1 MRSRGGALSVCRFKR
16 GWLDNGCYRSVPSM
30 LLVSTI
36 ESKPHSGPIQESVM
50 RMRAVSSVIPLL
62 CLVLAAC
69 GQSNGSEKKGGPPG
83 MGMPPPEVSVATVQA
98 RSLPLVFEYPGQTAG
113 SREVEVR
120 SRVPGIILKRNFTE
134 GAPVKEGQSLY
145 TIDPA
150 AFEAAAARAEADVN
164 AAQARYE
171 QAKRN
176 AARLKPLYAEKAVSQ
191 KENDDAVSAE
201 EIGAADVKAAKARL
215 TEAKLSLSYTKV
227 EAPVS
232 GVASRSMRSEGS
244 LVGGP
249 ETLLTTVMQVDPIW
263 VNFGIP
269 DNEQAQFSR
278 EVAAGRIAMPQDGAF
293 EVALRLADGS
303 VYDQAGKLN
312 FSDVRVSPTTGTR
325 EARAE
330 LPNPGGRLRPGE
342 FVRVIL
348 KGATRPN
355 AVTVPQRAVLEGPQG
370 KFVYVV
376 DEKNTAQPRP
386 IEVGDWAG
394 DAWIVNKGVQ
404 PGDRVIVEGLM
415 RLGPGAPVKIADPNA
430 SNAAKPAAQPQKPQA
445 KK

>member
-1 MRSRGGALSVCRFKR
+1 MRSAPFVVS
-16 GWLDNGCYRSVPSM
+16 
-30 LLVSTI
+30 LLAF
-36 ESKPHSGPIQESVM
+36 
-50 RMRAVSSVIPLL
+50 AV
-62 CLVLAAC
+62 AAC
-69 GQSNGSEKKGGPPG
+69 SPSNGSEKKGGPG
-83 MGMPPPEVSVATVQA
+83 MGFPPPEVVVAEVKAQ
-98 RSLPLVFEYPGQTAG
+98 SLPLVFEYPGQAAG
-113 SREVEVR
+113 SREAEVR
-120 SRVPGIILKRNFTE
+120 ARVQGIILKRNFAE
-134 GAPVKEGQSLY
+134 GAPVKAGQSLY
-145 TIDPA
+145 TIDPT

-171 QAKRN
+171 QARRN

-191 KENDDAVSAE
+191 KEYDDAVSAE

-215 TEAKLSLSYTKV
+215 VEAKLNVAYTRV
-227 EAPVS
+227 EAPIS
-232 GVASRSMRSEGS
+232 GVTSRSLRSEGS
-244 LVGGP
+244 LAEGP
-249 ETLLTTVMQVDPIW
+249 QTLLTTVIQVDPIW

-278 EVAAGRIAMPQDGAF
+278 EVQAGRIAMPQDGAF
-293 EVALRLADGS
+293 EVALRLADGTTF
-303 VYDQAGKLN
+303 DRLGKLN
-312 FSDVRVSPTTGTR
+312 FSDVRVSAATGTR

-330 LPNPGGRLRPGE
+330 VPNPGGRLRPGE

-370 KFVYVV
+370 KFVYIV
-376 DEKNTAQPRP
+376 DEKGTAQPRP
-386 IEVGDWAG
+386 LEVGDWAG

-404 PGDRVIVEGLM
+404 PGDKVIVDGLM

-430 SNAAKPAAQPQKPQA
+430 KAPAAPQKPQA

>member
-1 MRSRGGALSVCRFKR
+1 MRSRLFIAL
-16 GWLDNGCYRSVPSM
+16 LP
-30 LLVSTI
+30 LV
-36 ESKPHSGPIQESVM
+36 V
-50 RMRAVSSVIPLL
+50 
-62 CLVLAAC
+62 AAC
-69 GQSNGSEKKGGPPG
+69 GQSNGSEKKGGHPG
-83 MGMPPPEVSVATVQA
+83 MGMPPPEVSVVAVAPQ
-98 RSLPLVFEYPGQTAG
+98 SLPLTFEYVGQTAG

-120 SRVPGIILKRNFTE
+120 ARVAGILLKRNFTE
-134 GAPVKEGQSLY
+134 GAPVGQGQSLY

-150 AFEAAAARAEADVN
+150 PFEAALARAEADVG
-164 AAQARYE
+164 AAEARFEQAR
-171 QAKRN
+171 KN

-191 KENDDAVSAE
+191 KDYDDTVSAE
-201 EIGAADVKAAKARL
+201 AIGAADVKAARARL
-215 TEAKLSLSYTKV
+215 TEARLNLSYTKV

-232 GVASRSMRSEGS
+232 GVASRSLRSEGS

-269 DNEQAQFSR
+269 DNEQAQLAR
-278 EVAAGRIAMPQDGAF
+278 DVLAGRVALPKGDAF

-303 VYDQAGKLN
+303 IYERTGKLN

-330 LPNPGGRLRPGE
+330 LPNPQRVLRPGE

-348 KGATRPN
+348 RGATRPS
-355 AVTVPQRAVLEGPQG
+355 ALTVPQRAVLEGPQG

-376 DEKNTAQPRP
+376 NEKSQAEPRP

-394 DAWIVNKGVQ
+394 DSWVINNGIK

-415 RLGPGAPVKIADPNA
+415 RLAPGAPVRIAE
-430 SNAAKPAAQPQKPQA
+430 AKPEPKPQK
-445 KK
+445 